1 MVLVVEWRPHTNVL
15 FTEMKRKAKAEARA
29 ETLRAEKARGE
40 AMEYDYEDSVEEDE
54 DEQDAFAREK
64 KKKRSKRSPLWP
76 WEDPGVESEDQV
88 LIDGQIK
95 DDQIDV
101 SRLDVMKGGKKNA
114 AGENLEE
121 SLTIRSSKMRRMR
134 EKR

>member
-1 MVLVVEWRPHTNVL
+1 
-15 FTEMKRKAKAEARA
+15 MKKKAKAEAKA
-29 ETLRAEKARGE
+29 EKLRARKERAE
-40 AMEYDYEDSVEEDE
+40 AMEYDDEDGVEEGE
-54 DEQDAFAREK
+54 DEQVAFARK
-64 KKKRSKRSPLWP
+64 KKKRSKRSQLWP
-76 WEDPGVESEDQV
+76 WEDPGVESEDQM

-114 AGENLEE
+114 AGENMEE

-134 EKR
+134 EER

>member
-1 MVLVVEWRPHTNVL
+1 
-15 FTEMKRKAKAEARA
+15 MKKKAKAEAKA
-29 ETLRAEKARGE
+29 EKLRARKERAE
-40 AMEYDYEDSVEEDE
+40 AMEYDDEGGVEEGE
-54 DEQDAFAREK
+54 DEQVAFARK
-64 KKKRSKRSPLWP
+64 KKKRSKRSQLWP
-76 WEDPGVESEDQV
+76 WEDPGVESEDQM

-114 AGENLEE
+114 AGENMEE

-134 EKR
+134 EER

>member
-1 MVLVVEWRPHTNVL
+1 
-15 FTEMKRKAKAEARA
+15 MKRKAKAEARA
-29 ETLRAEKARGE
+29 DTLRTEKAKGE
-40 AMEYDYEDSVEEDE
+40 AMEYDDEDSVEEDE
-54 DEQDAFAREK
+54 DEQDAFARE

-114 AGENLEE
+114 AGQNLEE

>member
-1 MVLVVEWRPHTNVL
+1 MILVVDWRPHANVV
-15 FTEMKRKAKAEARA
+15 FTEMKKKAKAEART
-29 ETLRAEKARGE
+29 EKLKKARGE
-40 AMEYDYEDSVEEDE
+40 AMEYDDEDGVEEDE

-114 AGENLEE
+114 AGQNLEE

-134 EKR
+134 EER